1 MDLPYVIR
9 HDTSASPTIA
19 QISAFQPDLQI
30 VLSLYNDVYLTFLGG
45 DYRCTLDAVYSLQTF
60 VDPINHFENI
70 AIIASPISV
79 TTMRICWRH
88 PNATACTHQT
98 LPTPRP
104 VILTFVDF
112 GIHFVA

>member
-1 MDLPYVIR
+1 MTLPHHLPLR
-9 HDTSASPTIA
+9 RFQLFNPTYK
-19 QISAFQPDLQI
+19 
-30 VLSLYNDVYLTFLGG
+30 LSYLYNDVYLTFLGG